1 MECIGGGTL
10 EVENLKIIE
19 ENRKS
24 FKEIIGAYVS
34 EGGDINSL
42 NPDGESVIWEAVNEN
57 DIIKVELLLDAGAKV
72 DFSNA
77 KGEFLISRVS
87 SKEALTMLFK
97 VGVDLSKNSNLMWDF
112 IYKNAFDFD
121 TKFIALGVV
130 DLHCVDSEGN
140 NPILKK
146 FQYTIGEEKYRTENY
161 YREGRKS
168 GVSHKGKYVDELYK
182 IDQLLEF
189 YGGIGI
195 DLTLPDSDGCTLAHL
210 LYKYGDNWKNS
221 IHYTALKKND
231 LIPFYKIE
239 KTLTSLG
246 VQLHKKNV
254 FNKTSDEYKQI
265 FLKKIEERILA
276 FDELPF

>member
-1 MECIGGGTL
+1 ML
-10 EVENLKIIE
+10 YVRFPLSLRNVE
-19 ENRKS
+19 
-24 FKEIIGAYVS
+24 
-34 EGGDINSL
+34 D
-42 NPDGESVIWEAVNEN
+42 
-57 DIIKVELLLDAGAKV
+57 LLH
-72 DFSNA
+72 
-77 KGEFLISRVS
+77 ER
-87 SKEALTMLFK
+87 
-97 VGVDLSKNSNLMWDF
+97 GVDVSHETVWFWWNRFGPMFASEIARKRRNQARSHPNWQWH
-112 IYKNAFDFD
+112 FDEVFV
-121 TKFIALGVV
+121 K
-130 DLHCVDSEGN
+130 
-140 NPILKK
+140 
-146 FQYTIGEEKYRTENY
+146 NY

-210 LYKYGDNWKNS
+210 LYKYGDNWENS

-246 VQLHKKNV
+246 VHLHKKNV